1 MADDEKEEQRRRI
14 QEKLEALA
22 QATGG
27 RTKPEDD
34 HKAELKLRRLAGE

>member
-1 MADDEKEEQRRRI
+1 MTDEQKEEQRKRI
-14 QEKLEALA
+14 KQKLEALA

-34 HKAELKLRRLAGE
+34 HKAELKLRRLTEE

>member
-1 MADDEKEEQRRRI
+1 MTDEQKEEQRRRI
-14 QEKLEALA
+14 QQKLEALA

-34 HKAELKLRRLAGE
+34 YKAELKLIRLTGE